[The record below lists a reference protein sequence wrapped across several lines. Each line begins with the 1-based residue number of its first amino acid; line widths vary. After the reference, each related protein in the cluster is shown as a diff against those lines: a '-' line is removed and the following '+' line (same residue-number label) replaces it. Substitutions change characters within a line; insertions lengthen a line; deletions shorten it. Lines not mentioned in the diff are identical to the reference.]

1 MNERLTFMI
10 KFFLQIMWSKLT
22 GNPVREELGFVCCFC
37 NQSLTSLDPDP
48 SDITIIANIDKP
60 KEQQADQFFWCH
72 AQCLKNKLHKNI
84 VEFYVLDDVTKQKPR

>member
-1 MNERLTFMI
+1 MFKKI
-10 KFFLQIMWSKLT
+10 LQIIWSKLI
-22 GNPVREELGFVCCFC
+22 GNPVKEELGFTCCFC

-60 KEQQADQFFWCH
+60 KNQQADQFFWCH

-84 VEFYVLDDVTKQKPR
+84 VELYVLDDVTKQKPR